1 MREVSSLEVKGDT
14 CLIKTSLAQGSS
26 PVLLPPHFCALR
38 GECEVRE
45 MTKLEDHL
53 EGIINIFHHYS
64 IRLGNYD
71 TLNKSELK
79 KLITKELPN
88 ALKNTKD
95 QPSID
100 KLFQELDADKDAQVT
115 FEEFVVLVS
124 RVLKTA
130 HEAIHQE

>member
-1 MREVSSLEVKGDT
+1 
-14 CLIKTSLAQGSS
+14 
-26 PVLLPPHFCALR
+26 
-38 GECEVRE
+38 

-64 IRLGNYD
+64 IRVGHYD
-71 TLNKSELK
+71 TLKKCELRQ
-79 KLITKELPN
+79 LITKELPN

-100 KLFQELDADKDAQVT
+100 KLFQELDADKDAQIT

-124 RVLKTA
+124 RVLQTA
-130 HEAIHQE
+130 HVAIHKE